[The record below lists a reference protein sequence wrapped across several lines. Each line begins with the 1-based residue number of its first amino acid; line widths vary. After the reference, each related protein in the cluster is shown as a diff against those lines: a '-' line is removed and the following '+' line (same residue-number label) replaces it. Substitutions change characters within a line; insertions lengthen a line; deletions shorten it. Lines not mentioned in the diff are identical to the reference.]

1 MSNIYPYNVLRTPP
15 PQPAPLPGPVD
26 SDILIDDPDA
36 GEFDPATGTTRVVAG
51 DGSVVIEITE
61 DTDDLGDDNDH
72 FANLADKMP
81 TAVLQRIADDL
92 LRGIELDE
100 QSRQIW
106 LSNYSNGIT
115 LLGLDLQ
122 YPSTAQASGG
132 QAEGTSRVNHPL
144 LKEAVLRFQ
153 ANARGELLPTDGP
166 VKVRNDGTSDE
177 QSMILAAALEQDINH
192 YLTVT
197 ATEYYPDTDR
207 AFFYTG
213 FGGCSFKKIY
223 SCPIRR
229 RPVSESIDAK
239 DFIVSNAATDLN
251 NCGRV
256 THKIMMPPP
265 TLKRMQMLG
274 AYRDVPLPIGL
285 VPMQNVVDQKIAQVQ
300 GVERQLQQD
309 PLENDRELYEC
320 YCQIEIPGYEHKER
334 GKLTGLPLPWK
345 VTIDKDSREVL
356 EVRRN
361 WDEDDEMCLPR
372 QSFVK
377 YTYVRGFG
385 FYDIGLLHI
394 LGDLTL
400 AVTAG
405 TREMLDAGA
414 FSCFPGFLYLKSL
427 GKQLTNQFRVPPG
440 GGVPIDAV
448 GANSIRDAVMPL
460 PYQPP
465 NGAMMQLIEN
475 VVQTGQRVGGI
486 AELSIGEGRQDAP
499 VGTTLAMIDQATRVE
514 GAVFK
519 NLHQSQGEEFR
530 LLKARFA
537 DDPAALWRHNKKSR
551 VLQVLLERAGQTDRS
566 IAANTDAEDQQ
577 EEAHKRIIVAALA
590 NLDLVPMAD
599 PNTSSQMQRTMK
611 MVTMLQIT
619 NGDPAFDQVEIKK
632 RALKQIGIDDV
643 DGLLSNK
650 PNAGPGPDPQMVAAQ
665 AQVILAQAKLQ
676 ELQNKARTADV
687 DHQIELQKLA
697 VSQRIA
703 ELQVMREQIIHQDDA
718 SRAAHQMYQDHVAS
732 NLDRQAGVMKHALS
746 VQGDQTKSARDA
758 RTKFLMQQQADEHKR
773 ADQRAE
779 LRQSQQS
786 AGLEAMTE
794 AARQQEAAR
803 QEAARREQEDRHS
816 RADRLAG
823 LFEHQQT
830 MEQQSRQQQR
840 DEERA
845 RADRLAGLYKNAQ
858 QQAAGL
864 YKHEQ
869 TIAEQEKARA
879 EAAKQANKQAS
890 KKES

>member
-1 MSNIYPYNVLRTPP
+1 MSDPYAYNVLRMPP
-15 PQPAPLPGPVD
+15 PEPVPLPGPVD
-26 SDILIDDPDA
+26 SDILIDDPSA
-36 GEFDPATGTTRVVAG
+36 GEFDAATGTTRIVAG
-51 DGSVVIEITE
+51 DGSVVIEIAE
-61 DTDDLGDDNDH
+61 DPDDVSDDSGH
-72 FANLADKMP
+72 FANLADKIP
-81 TAVLQRIADDL
+81 PPVLQRIADDL
-92 LRGIELDE
+92 LRGIDLDE
-100 QSRQIW
+100 QSRQNW
-106 LSNYSNGIT
+106 LSNYSSGIT
-115 LLGLDLQ
+115 LLGLELQ

-166 VKVRNDGTSDE
+166 VKVRNDGVEDE
-177 QSMILAAALEQDINH
+177 QNTILADALEDDINH

-213 FGGCSFKKIY
+213 FGGCSFKKVY

-239 DFIVSNAATDLN
+239 DFIVSNAATDLR

-256 THKIMMPPP
+256 THRIMMPPP

-274 AYRDVPLPIGL
+274 AYRDAPLPAGL

-300 GVERQLQQD
+300 GVQQQLQQD

-334 GKLTGLPLPWK
+334 GKATGLPLPWK

-465 NGAMMQLIEN
+465 NSAMMQLIEN
-475 VVQTGQRVGGI
+475 IVQTGQRVGGI
-486 AELSIGEGRQDAP
+486 AELSIGEGKQDAP

-537 DDPAALWRHNKKSR
+537 EDPAALWRHNKKSR
-551 VLQVLLERAGQTDRS
+551 VLQVLLERAGHTDPS
-566 IAANTDAEDQQ
+566 IAANTEAEEQQ
-577 EEAHKRIIVAALA
+577 DEAHKRIIVAALA
-590 NLDLVPMAD
+590 DLELVPMAD

-611 MVTMLQIT
+611 MITMLQLT
-619 NGDPAFDQVEIKK
+619 KDDPAFDQVEIKK

-643 DGLLSNK
+643 DGLMSQQ
-650 PNAGPGPDPQMVAAQ
+650 PAAGPGPDPQMVAAQ
-665 AQVILAQAKLQ
+665 AQVILAQAKLV
-676 ELQNKARTADV
+676 ELQNKSRNSEV
-687 DHQIELQKLA
+687 DQQIEMQKLA

-718 SRAAHQMYQDHVAS
+718 AKSAHQMYQDHVAS
-732 NLDRQAGVMKHALS
+732 NLDRQAGVMKHALT
-746 VQGDQTKSARDA
+746 VQGAQTKSARDA
-758 RTKFLMQQQADEHKR
+758 RTRFLMQQQANESKR
-773 ADQRAE
+773 ADKQAEMRQR
-779 LRQSQQS
+779 QQ
-786 AGLEAMTE
+786 ATGLEAMTE
-794 AARQQEAAR
+794 AARQQQA
-803 QEAARREQEDRHS
+803 DRHS

-823 LFEHQQT
+823 LYEHQQT
-830 MEQQSRQQQR
+830 QQTLDQQAQR
-840 DEERA
+840 DEA
-845 RADRLAGLYKNAQ
+845 MQLAQ
-858 QQAAGL
+858 MQAGL
-864 YKHEQ
+864 YKHQQ
-869 TIAEQEKARA
+869 TIDEQAKARA
-879 EAAKQANKQAS
+879 EAAKQTARQAS
-890 KKES
+890 NKEP